1 MRMHRLFL
9 YFKIFELAKNMNK
22 KSLIFGVLVTF
33 IWLLGIYL
41 FSRSNGYS
49 LPTSLNEL
57 GDFLAGIFAPIAF
70 FWLILGYIQQGKQLD
85 QNTTALEQQEKAL
98 QLQIDEMKESVQQ
111 QTELARIQQK
121 QFDAMNYASNPNLL
135 ISSCECEIYSGG
147 YSEEENE
154 VNDLCRLNL
163 TIFNKGIAEA
173 LDIRIEVN
181 NKKFLISERIFVDE
195 VINEVIYLEP
205 DLVKLS
211 KNLDF
216 LNVEFTL
223 ICANK
228 FNSQIKE
235 HYEIEGY
242 FIEDSWETERVNI
255 IKR

>member
-1 MRMHRLFL
+1 
-9 YFKIFELAKNMNK
+9 MN
-22 KSLIFGVLVTF
+22 STESFGFVGRYDQPKPLSSQKVVVLNFV
-33 IWLLGIYL
+33 L
-41 FSRSNGYS
+41 
-49 LPTSLNEL
+49 
-57 GDFLAGIFAPIAF
+57 
-70 FWLILGYIQQGKQLD
+70 K
-85 QNTTALEQQEKAL
+85 
-98 QLQIDEMKESVQQ
+98 
-111 QTELARIQQK
+111 
-121 QFDAMNYASNPNLL
+121 
-135 ISSCECEIYSGG
+135 
-147 YSEEENE
+147 
-154 VNDLCRLNL
+154 
-163 TIFNKGIAEA
+163 IFNKGIGEA

-235 HYEIEGY
+235 HYEIEVY

>member
-1 MRMHRLFL
+1 MV
-9 YFKIFELAKNMNK
+9 
-22 KSLIFGVLVTF
+22 FGD
-33 IWLLGIYL
+33 L
-41 FSRSNGYS
+41 FSQSYGYQ
-49 LPTSLNEL
+49 LPATLNEL

-163 TIFNKGIAEA
+163 TIFNKGIGEA

-181 NKKFLISERIFVDE
+181 NKKFLISERIFVNE
-195 VINEVIYLEP
+195 VINEVIYLDP

-211 KNLDF
+211 KNLDY

-235 HYEIEGY
+235 HYEIEVY

>member
-1 MRMHRLFL
+1 MV
-9 YFKIFELAKNMNK
+9 
-22 KSLIFGVLVTF
+22 FGD
-33 IWLLGIYL
+33 L
-41 FSRSNGYS
+41 FSQSYGYQ
-49 LPTSLNEL
+49 LPATLNEL

-154 VNDLCRLNL
+154 VNDLCRLYL

-181 NKKFLISERIFVDE
+181 NKKFLISERVFVD
-195 VINEVIYLEP
+195 EVIYLEP

-235 HYEIEGY
+235 HYEIEVY

>member
-1 MRMHRLFL
+1 M
-9 YFKIFELAKNMNK
+9 
-22 KSLIFGVLVTF
+22 
-33 IWLLGIYL
+33 
-41 FSRSNGYS
+41 
-49 LPTSLNEL
+49 
-57 GDFLAGIFAPIAF
+57 
-70 FWLILGYIQQGKQLD
+70 
-85 QNTTALEQQEKAL
+85 
-98 QLQIDEMKESVQQ
+98 
-111 QTELARIQQK
+111 
-121 QFDAMNYASNPNLL
+121 

-163 TIFNKGIAEA
+163 KIFNKGIGEA

-195 VINEVIYLEP
+195 VINVVIYLEP

-216 LNVEFTL
+216 LNIEFTL

-235 HYEIEGY
+235 HYEIEVY
-242 FIEDSWETERVNI
+242 C
-255 IKR
+255 KRPLNPMPIF

>member
-1 MRMHRLFL
+1 M
-9 YFKIFELAKNMNK
+9 AKKMNQK
-22 KSLIFGVLVTF
+22 NLNRAIAITVIWLGGIGLTWIFG
-33 IWLLGIYL
+33 
-41 FSRSNGYS
+41 S
-49 LPTSLNEL
+49 LKSPESLNEL
-57 GDFLAGIFAPIAF
+57 GDFLAGVFAPIAF
-70 FWLILGYIQQGKQLD
+70 LWLILGYIQQGKQLD
-85 QNTTALEQQEKAL
+85 QNTRALEQQEKAL
-98 QLQIDEMKESVQQ
+98 NLQIEEMRESVKQ
-111 QTELARIQQK
+111 QTELAEIQQK

-163 TIFNKGIAEA
+163 KIFNKGIGEA

-235 HYEIEGY
+235 HYEIEVY